1 MLKRSFYCAMAMAVM
16 LAGFAAN
23 GHSGPQAGQFFLSP
37 MIGGHG
43 FEGNQDP
50 FETGEELDHGFTFG
64 LGLGYQFTRHLGT
77 ELSLNITPTE
87 AQPGDFDV
95 DVFTGRLDLF
105 CNLMPEK
112 DFVPYLAA
120 GLGTL
125 TFTNPDLD
133 NDTDFMVNYG
143 GGVKYYLNDDVAL
156 RADIRH
162 LIAFDDTHSNLLY
175 TVGLVFNFGGDKGGR
190 PETAR
195 SARDAEE
202 KDSDK
207 DGIVDSKDNCSDTPA
222 GATVDSRG
230 CWVIKDLYF
239 ETGDSA
245 IKARSLKNLDEVVRV
260 MEKNPDLKLEV
271 QGYTDNQGSAEF
283 NRELSEKRA
292 QAVRRY
298 IVSKGVDKDRISAKG
313 YGIENPAASNDT
325 AEGRAKNRRVELK
338 PLF

>member
-1 MLKRSFYCAMAMAVM
+1 MLKRSFYCAMAMVVM

-64 LGLGYQFTRHLGT
+64 LGLGYEFTRHLGT
-77 ELSLNITPTE
+77 ELTFNITPTE
-87 AQPGDFDV
+87 AQPGDFSV

-112 DFVPYLAA
+112 DLVPYVAA

-143 GGVKYYLNDDVAL
+143 GGVKYYLNEAVAL

-162 LIAFDDTHSNLLY
+162 LIAFGDTHSNLLY
-175 TVGLVFNFGGDKGGR
+175 TVGMVFNFGGCKGQASAGR
-190 PETAR
+190 K
-195 SARDAEE
+195 DVD
-202 KDSDK
+202 KDSDG
-207 DGIVDSKDNCSDTPA
+207 DGIADSKDSCSGTPV
-222 GATVDSRG
+222 GASVDSRG
-230 CWVIKDLYF
+230 CWVIKDLHF

-245 IKARSLKNLDEVVRV
+245 IKSGSQKNLDEVVRV

-283 NRELSEKRA
+283 NRDLSEKRA
-292 QAVRRY
+292 QAVRSY
-298 IVSKGVDKDRISAKG
+298 IVSKGVDKDRITAKG

-325 AEGRAKNRRVELK
+325 PEGRAKNRRVELK